1 MEVATAKWTKLA
13 SSERLRRSS
22 QVLSI
27 VEETVWIFGGELFSR
42 QPVDNQI
49 DLINLSTNRY
59 YSMKWSC

>member
-1 MEVATAKWTKLA
+1 MEVVTAKWTKLT

-27 VEETVWIFGGELFSR
+27 VEETVWIFGGELFPR

-49 DLINLSTNRY
+49 DLINLGTNGY
-59 YSMKWSC
+59 YSMK

>member
-59 YSMKWSC
+59 YSMKWSY